1 MEQLVMKDISEQ
13 IRGVSY
19 RPEDVVTG
27 PSLDSIGILRANN
40 IDDGKVNFN
49 DLIYV
54 KKEKVCEKQML
65 REGDILICASSG
77 SKKLVG
83 KAAQI
88 KSSCKYSFGAFC
100 KVIRPKKVSS
110 EFLGIY
116 FQSDMYRSY
125 ISRMAQGANINNIK
139 NEHID
144 EIKIRKFDGLQQRE
158 IAEKL
163 GKIIDIIDMR
173 KQQLYELDNLIK
185 SRFIEMFGDPV
196 NNVSKWE
203 KKTIESVCNDIYGG
217 GTPSKSHQEYY
228 KGTIPWVTPKD
239 MKTIM
244 ISNSQDHITDEAI
257 AQSTT
262 KVIPKNSVLMVI
274 RSGILKHSLP
284 VAINTVDVA
293 INQDMK
299 AFVTS
304 ERIMPEYLLYTFK
317 QLEQSVLSRVRAVT
331 ADNIEFSELKYREIP
346 IPPVELQNRF
356 AVFTKQVNKSK
367 LAIQKSLD
375 KLEILQKSLMQQ
387 YFG

>member
-1 MEQLVMKDISEQ
+1 
-13 IRGVSY
+13 
-19 RPEDVVTG
+19 
-27 PSLDSIGILRANN
+27 
-40 IDDGKVNFN
+40 
-49 DLIYV
+49 
-54 KKEKVCEKQML
+54 
-65 REGDILICASSG
+65 
-77 SKKLVG
+77 
-83 KAAQI
+83 
-88 KSSCKYSFGAFC
+88 
-100 KVIRPKKVSS
+100 
-110 EFLGIY
+110 
-116 FQSDMYRSY
+116 
-125 ISRMAQGANINNIK
+125 
-139 NEHID
+139 
-144 EIKIRKFDGLQQRE
+144 
-158 IAEKL
+158 
-163 GKIIDIIDMR
+163 
-173 KQQLYELDNLIK
+173 
-185 SRFIEMFGDPV
+185 MFGDPV